1 LSLQKIRNE
10 ILSFLKALLSRRDW
24 AYLLSLL
31 VPFVVYNLTLKASS
45 LASIILS
52 LPSMGWMFAGTLD
65 LMRSDILFNLGYA
78 LVWIGIFAAAP
89 RGPLRWTAVFLLH
102 AVTILVVIIS
112 ACAYQ
117 YFQETGT
124 TLDYNIIA
132 MWLPSLKEN
141 KTFLIGVISGVP
153 LSTWAF
159 FFVALLYA
167 ALGPW
172 LSTRFVG
179 RWRGWPERPP
189 SVEPSWKVS
198 FFGPLGL
205 CCLALVLVSLSVP
218 VESQPASFKNTL
230 WGFSKSFVRN
240 SFVNM
245 VVTAAQAVNSEES
258 ADVAAVEPLP
268 SPASLVPTSGSERRN
283 VVLIHLESTRARS
296 VTPYNEDL
304 DTTPFLDKLAKSS
317 LLAEQAYVVMPWSSK
332 ANVAIVCG
340 IPPHLAHQ
348 AVYST
353 IAEARPGGIP
363 TRCLAD
369 LLKDHG
375 YNTVYFMSQTQN
387 FENYSTLV
395 KNFGYEEFYPLE
407 SMDKEGFEK
416 VMYAGQEAGYEDDI
430 MLTPSEEWLE
440 NHKDVPFLATYHTAT
455 PHHQYIVPNWYEE
468 RSGRET
474 FSNDELLNRYLNTL
488 RYQDYFLKN
497 LIDQYKKLGLYE
509 NTVFI
514 ILGDHGEGFG
524 EHGRYTHGSVPYE
537 EGLRIPLII
546 HDPKRFE
553 NGARVKEPVTQL
565 DILPTVANLLGYQIE
580 GGEYQGSSLLRALPK
595 DRALMFSCHD
605 EHRCMASIKGNKK
618 YIYHYDNQPDELFDL
633 SEDPLEKHNLADE
646 GGQELEERRRG
657 LLAWRARIDAL
668 YRGPQRK

>member
-1 LSLQKIRNE
+1 MSLQKIRNE
-10 ILSFLKALLSRRDW
+10 ILGFLRALLSRRDW
-24 AYLLSLL
+24 VYLLSLL
-31 VPFVVYNLTLKASS
+31 VPFVVYNLALKALS

-52 LPSMGWMFAGTLD
+52 LPSIGWMFAGTRD
-65 LMRSDILFNLGYA
+65 LMRSDILFNFGYA
-78 LVWIGIFAAAP
+78 LLWIGIFAAAR
-89 RGPLRWTAVFLLH
+89 RGPLRLTAIFLLH
-102 AVTILVVIIS
+102 AMTILLVIVS
-112 ACAYQ
+112 VCAYQ

-124 TLDYNIIA
+124 TLDYDIVA
-132 MWLPSLKEN
+132 MWLPSLEEN
-141 KTFLIGVISGVP
+141 KTFLVGIISGVP
-153 LSTWAF
+153 LSTWVLL
-159 FFVALLYA
+159 FVALLYA

-172 LSTRFVG
+172 LLARFVN
-179 RWRGWPERPP
+179 RWRGWPERSPLAG
-189 SVEPSWKVS
+189 PSWKAS

-205 CCLALVLVSLSVP
+205 CCLALVLVLLSVP

-240 SFVNM
+240 PFVNIAA
-245 VVTAAQAVNSEES
+245 TAAQAVNSEES
-258 ADVAAVEPLP
+258 ADVAAVEPP
-268 SPASLVPTSGSERRN
+268 SPASFVPTSGSERRN

-296 VTPYNEDL
+296 VTPYDEDL
-304 DTTPFLDKLAKSS
+304 NTTPFLDELAKSS
-317 LLAEQAYVVMPWSSK
+317 LLAEQAHVVMPWSSK
-332 ANVAIVCG
+332 ANVAIICG
-340 IPPHLAHQ
+340 ITPDLAHQ

-353 IAEARPGGIP
+353 ITEARPGGIP
-363 TRCLAD
+363 TQCLAD
-369 LLKDHG
+369 LLKDQG

-416 VMYAGQEAGYEDDI
+416 VMYAGQEAGYEDSI
-430 MLTPSEEWLE
+430 MLKPSEEWLE
-440 NHKDVPFLATYHTAT
+440 NHKDKPFLATYHTAT
-455 PHHQYIVPNWYEE
+455 PHHQYIVPKWYEE
-468 RSGRET
+468 RYGKDT
-474 FSNDELLNRYLNTL
+474 FSEDELLNRYYNTL

-497 LIDQYKKLGLYE
+497 LINQYKKLGLYE

-553 NGARVKEPVTQL
+553 NAARIKEPVTQL
-565 DILPTVANLLGYQIE
+565 DILPTVADLLGYQIE

-595 DRALMFSCHD
+595 DRTLMFSCHD
-605 EHRCMASIKGNKK
+605 EHRCMASLKGNKK

-646 GGQELEERRRG
+646 GGQELEERRNE
-657 LLAWRARIDAL
+657 LLAWRASIDAL